1 MSLQALDETFFV
13 LINSKLATPLTDILM
28 PALTNKGYLLILP
41 YLALLLHKAHK
52 TSAGLVK
59 CYIAT
64 LLLAGVAIALSDT
77 TGMLLKNLIQRP
89 RPCLTL
95 DTHLLVGCSSS
106 GSMPSNHSA
115 NAFAYAVTLAL
126 FAREL
131 KKHYLLIIYPLCLA
145 VLVAVSR
152 VFVGVHYP
160 SDVIV
165 GALIGS
171 IYALILHTLLVL
183 YAKRL
188 LQAGHALNE
197 TKTV

>member
-1 MSLQALDETFFV
+1 MSLQALDETLFV
-13 LINSKLATPLTDILM
+13 LINSKLANPLTDILM

-41 YLALLLHKAHK
+41 YLALLLHEANK
-52 TSAGLVK
+52 TSASLVK

-77 TGMLLKNLIQRP
+77 TGMWLKNLFQRP
-89 RPCLTL
+89 RPCLIL
-95 DTHLLVGCSSS
+95 DTHLLVGCSTS

-131 KKHYLLIIYPLCLA
+131 RKLYLVIYPLCLA
-145 VLVAVSR
+145 LLVAVSR

-171 IYALILHTLLVL
+171 AYALILHTVFHA
-183 YAKRL
+183 YSNRL
-188 LQAGHALNE
+188 KVKGNFFN
-197 TKTV
+197 VNGS